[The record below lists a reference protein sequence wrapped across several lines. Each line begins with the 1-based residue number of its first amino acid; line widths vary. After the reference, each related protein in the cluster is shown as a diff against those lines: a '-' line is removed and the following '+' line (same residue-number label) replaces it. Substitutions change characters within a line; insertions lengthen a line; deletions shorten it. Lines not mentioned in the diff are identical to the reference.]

1 MIRLLKESEY
11 RLKPIL
17 KSVDKEG
24 GGIAVAKSYRLQRRL
39 TIGPFYYWRN
49 YRSTGLINVEDTAE
63 QLENFVEH
71 LTQTIYLSEN
81 EKENT

>member
-1 MIRLLKESEY
+1 MIRTVKEPMY

-17 KSVDKEG
+17 KGKDDPN
-24 GGIAVAKSYRLQRRL
+24 GIIVVKSYRLQRRWTFGSL
-39 TIGPFYYWRN
+39 YLWIN

-71 LTQTIYLSEN
+71 LTQTIYLSEDASKN
-81 EKENT
+81 Y

>member
-17 KSVDKEG
+17 KGKDDPS
-24 GGIAVAKSYRLQRRL
+24 GIIVVMSYRLQKRE
-39 TIGPFYYWRN
+39 TIGPIYFWRN